1 MTDDSSNSSATSP
14 TVTGG
19 SSTAL
24 MLWGHQIIQPKN
36 ELDSGMMPPPSIT
49 MPMSARRPSLSG
61 MITCN
66 GTGGDHVS
74 PPLLKTEMMDEGSQ
88 SSLITAESM
97 DHFAVTNE
105 NSMDS
110 NSAQQ
115 APHQMQAAMSIM
127 ETNPL
132 ELIIQKNATMN
143 NSFTNSIATETS
155 LNSILDMNATG
166 IDLRVKQEEQQ
177 IAAQIAET
185 LVNNTN
191 VAENNKI
198 LSAVA
203 QQSEQNVNN
212 ILSHLDAQI
221 NDLKAQVEAAPLFNT
236 TTANNRT
243 TANVLYNNNIDTI
256 TQSNNMV
263 STQSANLHH
272 HHHHHQTIEN
282 QAAAFTTHQS
292 LMTEA
297 GTATNINHILS
308 FPAASTTASMLEV
321 AQVNAAPIS
330 QDVMLNSQPAVVLNS
345 SPGMLTVTTGNATS
359 LSTNI
364 SNHTET
370 DIILNPAISPSM
382 MCQNGSTDA
391 NLVTNQVPLGDSALL
406 PVNIVT
412 NNSQS
417 SPNQMMGNL
426 MQPMLPSAAT
436 IAQNNPEPNTLHHI
450 PIKQTPVAVKNM
462 ILNAAAD
469 ILSSEPNSISTETTI
484 NALMS
489 LTPALSEPQHSQVT
503 QSNMAMMNVNDH
515 QTNVCGNS
523 QQVNTDPL
531 LMASHNPFENQQ
543 TQSMNNMFTQSDA
556 TTAAAV
562 LNNQLMQNVV
572 AAAVQNDIMQNQI
585 AVTETMMNNY
595 SMPNHHINSQMMSM
609 QATSSTGSLCQAQPN
624 YLNEFQYVL

>member
-1 MTDDSSNSSATSP
+1 MTDDSSNTSASSP

-49 MPMSARRPSLSG
+49 LPMSARRPSLSG
-61 MITCN
+61 MITC
-66 GTGGDHVS
+66 TATDHVS
-74 PPLLKTEMMDEGSQ
+74 PPLLKTEMMDESSQ
-88 SSLITAESM
+88 NSLIVAESMSHDSM
-97 DHFAVTNE
+97 DHFTVTNE

-115 APHQMQAAMSIM
+115 ASHQMHTTMSIM
-127 ETNPL
+127 ESNPL
-132 ELIIQKNATMN
+132 ELIIQNNTTMN
-143 NSFTNSIATETS
+143 NSFSNNIATNSIM
-155 LNSILDMNATG
+155 DMNASG
-166 IDLRVKQEEQQ
+166 IDLRVKQEEQH

-203 QQSEQNVNN
+203 QQSEQNVND
-212 ILSHLDAQI
+212 ILSHLDAKI

-236 TTANNRT
+236 ATANNST
-243 TANVLYNNNIDTI
+243 TANVLYNNGM

-263 STQSANLHH
+263 SAQSANLHH
-272 HHHHHQTIEN
+272 HHQHHQTIEN

-297 GTATNINHILS
+297 GTATSINHILS
-308 FPAASTTASMLEV
+308 YPDASTTVSMLEV
-321 AQVNAAPIS
+321 AQTNAAPIS
-330 QDVMLNSQPAVVLNS
+330 QDVLLNSQPSVGLNT
-345 SPGMLTVTTGNATS
+345 SPGGMLTVTSGNNTS
-359 LSTNI
+359 LTTNI
-364 SNHTET
+364 SIQTET

-382 MCQNGSTDA
+382 MCQTGSGDA
-391 NLVTNQVPLGDSALL
+391 HLITNQVPLGDGALL
-406 PVNIVT
+406 PVNVT
-412 NNSQS
+412 NNPQS
-417 SPNQMMGNL
+417 SPNQAMSNL
-426 MQPMLPSAAT
+426 MQPIMQPAVT
-436 IAQNNPEPNTLHHI
+436 ITQNNTDSNSLHHI
-450 PIKQTPVAVKNM
+450 PLKQTPVAVKNM

-489 LTPALSEPQHSQVT
+489 LTPALSEPQHSQVS

-515 QTNVCGNS
+515 QTLP

-531 LMASHNPFENQQ
+531 LMVAPHNPYENQQ
-543 TQSMNNMFTQSDA
+543 TQSMSNMFTQSDA

-562 LNNQLMQNVV
+562 LNNQLMQN
-572 AAAVQNDIMQNQI
+572 DIMQNQI
-585 AVTETMMNNY
+585 TATETMMNNY
-595 SMPNHHINSQMMSM
+595 SMPSHHINSQMMSM
-609 QATSSTGSLCQAQPN
+609 QSTTSSNSLCQAQPN

>member
-49 MPMSARRPSLSG
+49 LPMSARRPSLSG
-61 MITCN
+61 MITC
-66 GTGGDHVS
+66 TGADHVS
-74 PPLLKTEMMDEGSQ
+74 PPLLKTEMMDESSQ
-88 SSLITAESM
+88 NSLITAESM

-143 NSFTNSIATETS
+143 NSFTNSIAPETS
-155 LNSILDMNATG
+155 LNSILDMDATG

-221 NDLKAQVEAAPLFNT
+221 NDLKAQVEAAPLFST
-236 TTANNRT
+236 TTANNST
-243 TANVLYNNNIDTI
+243 TANVLFNNNMGTI

-263 STQSANLHH
+263 STQSANLLH

-297 GTATNINHILS
+297 GTATSINHILS
-308 FPAASTTASMLEV
+308 FPAASTTASMLEA
-321 AQVNAAPIS
+321 AQANAAPIS
-330 QDVMLNSQPAVVLNS
+330 QDVILNSQPALALNS
-345 SPGMLTVTTGNATS
+345 SPGMLAVTSGNATS

-364 SNHTET
+364 TNHTEA

-382 MCQNGSTDA
+382 MCQNGSSDA
-391 NLVTNQVPLGDSALL
+391 NLITNQVPLGESALL
-406 PVNIVT
+406 PVNVVT

-426 MQPMLPSAAT
+426 MQPILPSVT
-436 IAQNNPEPNTLHHI
+436 SIAQNNAEPNTLHHI

-489 LTPALSEPQHSQVT
+489 LNPALSEPQHSQVT

-515 QTNVCGNS
+515 QTLP

-531 LMASHNPFENQQ
+531 LMASHNPFDSQQ

-609 QATSSTGSLCQAQPN
+609 QTTSSNGSMCQAQSN
-624 YLNEFQYVL
+624 FMNEFQYVL